1 MSKAKKLDIPIHE
14 LIKIAKALNENTIAN
29 RTRNKDEKINTDVF
43 IRQFGISRKDF
54 SETIKDTSIEY
65 NKSTFQYA
73 FDDIENLNNESET
86 SVTPSKSMN
95 SETLVSQNKTHT
107 NQENYPINKSETMVA
122 PIRYNESETIVI
134 KGETIENNLAIVE
147 FENMKSE
154 LVEML
159 EWYKSQ
165 RKKENIIDIEI
176 PLITIDKE
184 KLTEQAVTR
193 GFKIYPNI
201 IAEFKD
207 FCLQNSQYNMQD
219 LMAMALIEYM
229 ENYSKK

>member
-1 MSKAKKLDIPIHE
+1 MSKAKKLDIPMHE
-14 LIKIAKALNENTIAN
+14 LIRIAKALNENTIAN
-29 RTRNKDEKINTDVF
+29 KSRSKDDKINTDTF
-43 IRQFGISRKDF
+43 IKQFGINRKDF
-54 SETIKDTSIEY
+54 SETIKDTSIVY

-73 FDDIENLNNESET
+73 FDDIENLNNGNDT
-86 SVTPSKSMN
+86 LVTPSKSMH
-95 SETLVSQNKTHT
+95 SETLVSQNKTDKK
-107 NQENYPINKSETMVA
+107 QENDTINKSETMVT
-122 PIRYNESETIVI
+122 PIKNNDSETIVI
-134 KGETIENNLAIVE
+134 KSETIEKNLAIVE

-165 RKKENIIDIEI
+165 KKKENIIDIEI

-193 GFKIYPNI
+193 GFKIYPNVV
-201 IAEFKD
+201 AEFKE
-207 FCLQNSQYNMQD
+207 FCNRNSQYNMQD

-229 ENYSKK
+229 EKYKK